1 MTKTC
6 ISAYQMWKHGGD
18 KLIGMVRIS
27 IIFSSYISH
36 FRFTDS
42 KSFDTYKGNISIE
55 SYM

>member
-18 KLIGMVRIS
+18 KLIGMARIS